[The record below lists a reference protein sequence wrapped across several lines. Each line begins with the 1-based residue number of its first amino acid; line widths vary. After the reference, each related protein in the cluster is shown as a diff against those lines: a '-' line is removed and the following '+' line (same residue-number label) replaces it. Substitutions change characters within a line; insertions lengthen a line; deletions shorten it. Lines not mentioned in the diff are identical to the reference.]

1 LNGEKMNRN
10 LMIAIAGLIAVV
22 LAYSLWSSRQDTEVA
37 SSDKYKVGFIYIGP
51 PGDHGW
57 NYQHDVGRK
66 AVEQAYG
73 DKVETVFQEN
83 VPESADAE
91 RVMSQMA
98 LAGTDMIFATSFGY
112 MDPVINVAKK
122 FPDVKFEHATG
133 YKTADNVSTYSAR
146 FYEGRSVVGHV
157 AGKMTRTNIVGYV
170 ASFPIP
176 EVVRGINSAYL
187 AAKKANPNVKF
198 KVIWIFTWYD
208 PAKEADAAKTLISQ
222 GADVVLQHVDSS
234 AIMSVAEEKGVYAF
248 GQASDMSAF
257 GPNAHLTAIINGWA
271 PYYVEKVKQGM
282 EGTWKGNQQV
292 FDGIAAGMVIIGDFN
307 DKIPES
313 VKSEAM
319 AIKDGIASGAL
330 HPFTGPINKQDGSPW
345 LKDGETADIGT
356 LLGMNFYVE
365 GIEGDIPK

>member
-1 LNGEKMNRN
+1 MNRN
-10 LMIAIAGLIAVV
+10 VLIAIAGLIAVV
-22 LAYSLWSSRQDTEVA
+22 LALSLWSSRQDTEVA

-122 FPDVKFEHATG
+122 FPGVKFEHATG

-187 AAKKANPNVKF
+187 AAKKANPYVKF

-292 FDGIAAGMVIIGDFN
+292 FDGIGAGMVIIGDLN
-307 DKIPES
+307 NNIPDS
-313 VKSEAM
+313 VKNEAM
-319 AIKDGIASGAL
+319 AIKDGIASGTL

-345 LKDGETADIGT
+345 LKEGETADVGT

>member
-1 LNGEKMNRN
+1 MNRN
-10 LMIAIAGLIAVV
+10 VLIAIAGLVLVV
-22 LAYSLWSSRQDTEVA
+22 LALTLWSSRQDTEVA
-37 SSDKYKVGFIYIGP
+37 SSDKYKVGFIYLGP
-51 PGDHGW
+51 RGDHGW

-122 FPDVKFEHATG
+122 FPGVKFEHATG

-187 AAKKANPNVKF
+187 AAKKANPYVKF
-198 KVIWIFTWYD
+198 KIIWIFTWYD

-271 PYYVEKVKQGM
+271 PYYVEKVKQLSL
-282 EGTWKGNQQV
+282 
-292 FDGIAAGMVIIGDFN
+292 IHI
-307 DKIPES
+307 
-313 VKSEAM
+313 
-319 AIKDGIASGAL
+319 
-330 HPFTGPINKQDGSPW
+330 
-345 LKDGETADIGT
+345 
-356 LLGMNFYVE
+356 
-365 GIEGDIPK
+365 

>member
-1 LNGEKMNRN
+1 MRN
-10 LMIAIAGLIAVV
+10 LFKLIAIVPLLVFANIGYTA
-22 LAYSLWSSRQDTEVA
+22 DM
-37 SSDKYKVGFIYIGP
+37 KVGFIYIGP

-66 AVEQAYG
+66 AVDKAFG

-91 RVMSQMA
+91 RVMTQMA
-98 LAGTDMIFATSFGY
+98 LSGADMIFATSFGY
-112 MDPVINVAKK
+112 MDPVLNVAKK
-122 FPDVKFEHATG
+122 FPKVKFEHATG

-146 FYEGRSVVGHV
+146 FYEGRSVIGHV
-157 AGKMTRTNIVGYV
+157 AGKMTKSNKIGYV

-187 AAKKANPNVKF
+187 AAKKANPNVEF

-222 GADVVLQHVDSS
+222 GADVIMQHVDSS
-234 AIMSVAEEKGVYAF
+234 AIMTVAEEAGVYAF
-248 GQASDMSAF
+248 GQASDMSEF
-257 GPNAHLTAIINGWA
+257 GPNAHLTAIINGWG
-271 PYYVEKVKQGM
+271 PYYVKRVKQAM
-282 EGTWKGNQQV
+282 NGTWKGGEQT
-292 FDGIAAGMVIIGDFN
+292 FDGIKSGMVVIGDMS
-307 DKIPES
+307 DKIPDD
-313 VKSEAM
+313 VKKEAM
-319 AIKDGIASGAL
+319 AIADGIASGSM
-330 HPFTGPINKQDGSPW
+330 HSFTGPVNKQDGSAW
-345 LKDGETADIGT
+345 LKAGETADMGT

>member
-1 LNGEKMNRN
+1 MNRN
-10 LMIAIAGLIAVV
+10 VLMAIAGLILAV
-22 LAYSLWSSRQDTEVA
+22 LALTLWSSRETTDVA

-66 AVEQAYG
+66 AVEEAYG
-73 DKVETVFQEN
+73 DKVETIFQEN

-122 FPDVKFEHATG
+122 FPGVKFEHATG

-187 AAKKANPNVKF
+187 AAKKANPYVKL
-198 KVIWIFTWYD
+198 KIIWIFTWYD

-234 AIMSVAEEKGVYAF
+234 AIMSVAEEKNVYAF

-257 GPNAHLTAIINGWA
+257 GANAHLTAIINGWA

-292 FDGIAAGMVIIGDFN
+292 FDGIGAGMVIIGDFN

-313 VKSEAM
+313 VKNEAI
-319 AIKDGIASGAL
+319 AIKDGIASGSL

>member
-1 LNGEKMNRN
+1 MNRN
-10 LMIAIAGLIAVV
+10 VLIAIAGLVLVV
-22 LAYSLWSSRQDTEVA
+22 LALTLWSSRQDTEVA

-122 FPDVKFEHATG
+122 FPGVKFEHATG

-187 AAKKANPNVKF
+187 AAKKANPYVKF
-198 KVIWIFTWYD
+198 KIIWIFTWYD

-234 AIMSVAEEKGVYAF
+234 AIMSVAEE
-248 GQASDMSAF
+248 
-257 GPNAHLTAIINGWA
+257 
-271 PYYVEKVKQGM
+271 
-282 EGTWKGNQQV
+282 
-292 FDGIAAGMVIIGDFN
+292 
-307 DKIPES
+307 
-313 VKSEAM
+313 
-319 AIKDGIASGAL
+319 
-330 HPFTGPINKQDGSPW
+330 
-345 LKDGETADIGT
+345 
-356 LLGMNFYVE
+356 
-365 GIEGDIPK
+365 